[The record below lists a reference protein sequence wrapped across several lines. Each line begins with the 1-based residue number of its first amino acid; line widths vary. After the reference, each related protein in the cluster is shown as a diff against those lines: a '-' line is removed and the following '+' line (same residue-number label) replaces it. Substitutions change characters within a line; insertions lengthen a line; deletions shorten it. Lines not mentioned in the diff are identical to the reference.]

1 MLILPTS
8 LFEGFKFTGLL
19 TDPQMILQV
28 NFKKRLNDYDLV
40 LIKN

>member
-1 MLILPTS
+1 MLILPAS

-28 NFKKRLNDYDLV
+28 NFKKTLNDHDLV
-40 LIKN
+40 FIKD